1 MLNKIKSELLNLG
14 LKFISV
20 DEKIVRMILETSPS
34 NVNEIVIFPAVKIVM
49 QKILKKLQNKR
60 IYGRVYNGV
69 LNDVNVSV
77 IRSLIG
83 APNCAIAVECLK
95 RCKTKIIIR
104 LDVCGGIENDDSK
117 INVGDVLIPQMAY
130 CDDGTSPQYIR
141 EHPSLANDLEAIP
154 NPLSKFQNLLT
165 GNQTIFISKPNVII
179 KDILI
184 EEGKALISNKIKEVK
199 LWSTDGLFCES
210 LDLIRALQSIN
221 IQAIDMESSI
231 LFLLSKLYNLKAA
244 AILSVTDLPGDSKY
258 DLFHSKEV
266 HPDMESGID
275 KAIKI
280 LVRSLPKIKYNL
292 IK

>member
-1 MLNKIKSELLNLG
+1 MLNKIKSQLLNLG

-34 NVNEIVIFPAVKIVM
+34 NINEIVILPAVKIVM
-49 QKILKKLQNKR
+49 QKILKKLQNQR
-60 IYGRVYNGV
+60 RYGRVYNGE
-69 LNDVNVSV
+69 LNNIKVSV
-77 IRSLIG
+77 IRSQIG

-95 RCKTKIIIR
+95 RCKTKIVVR
-104 LDVCGGIENDDSK
+104 LDICGGIINSASE
-117 INVGDVLIPQMAY
+117 INVGDVLIPQLAY

-141 EHPSLANDLEAIP
+141 EHPSLANDLEAIS

-165 GNQTIFISKPNVII
+165 GNQTIFISKPNRTL

-184 EEGKALISNKIKEVK
+184 EEGNSLFSNNIKEVQ

-221 IQAIDMESSI
+221 IQGIDMESSI

-244 AILSVTDLPGDSKY
+244 SILSVTDLPGDSKY
-258 DLFHSKEV
+258 DLLHSKEV
-266 HPDMESGID
+266 HPNMETGID
-275 KAIKI
+275 NTIKI
-280 LVRSLPKIKYNL
+280 LISSLPKIKYNL
-292 IK
+292 L

>member
-20 DEKIVRMILETSPS
+20 DHKIVRMILETSPS
-34 NVNEIVIFPAVKIVM
+34 NINEIVILPAVKLVM

-60 IYGRVYNGV
+60 IYGRVYNGE
-69 LNDVNVSV
+69 LNNVKVSV

-95 RCKTKIIIR
+95 RCKTKIIVR
-104 LDVCGGIENDDSK
+104 LDVCGGIENEKSK
-117 INVGDVLIPQMAY
+117 VNVGDVLIPQLAY

-141 EHPSLANDLEAIP
+141 EHPSLANDLETIP
-154 NPLSKFQNLLT
+154 NPVTKFQNLLT
-165 GNQTIFISKPNVII
+165 GNQTIFISKPNITL

-184 EEGKALISNKIKEVK
+184 EEGNSLFSNKIKEVQ

-244 AILSVTDLPGDSKY
+244 SILSVTDLPGDAKY
-258 DLFHSKEV
+258 DLLNSNEI
-266 HPDMESGID
+266 HPEMENGID
-275 KAIKI
+275 NAIKI
-280 LVRSLPKIKYNL
+280 MIKSLPKIKYNL
-292 IK
+292 IN

>member
-20 DEKIVRMILETSPS
+20 DHKIVRMMLETSPS
-34 NVNEIVIFPAVKIVM
+34 NINEIVILPTVKLVM

-60 IYGRVYNGV
+60 IYGRVYNGE
-69 LNDVNVSV
+69 LNNVKVSV
-77 IRSLIG
+77 IRSFIG

-104 LDVCGGIENDDSK
+104 IDVCGGIEDVDSK
-117 INVGDVLIPQMAY
+117 IKIGDILIPQLAY

-141 EHPSLANDLEAIP
+141 EHPSLANNLESVS

-165 GNQTIFISKPNVII
+165 GNQTIFISQPNKEL
-179 KDILI
+179 KDLLM
-184 EEGKALISNKIKEVK
+184 EEGNSLFSNNVKQVK

-210 LDLIRALQSIN
+210 LDFIRSLRSIK

-231 LFLLSKLYNLKAA
+231 LFLLSKLYNLKSAS
-244 AILSVTDLPGDSKY
+244 ILSVTDLPGDSKY
-258 DLFHSKEV
+258 DLLTSKEI
-266 HPDMESGID
+266 HPDMENGID
-275 KAIKI
+275 NAIKI
-280 LVRSLPKIKYNL
+280 LMKALPKI
-292 IK
+292 

>member
-20 DEKIVRMILETSPS
+20 DEKIVRMILETGPS
-34 NVNEIVIFPAVKIVM
+34 NIHEIVIFPAVKIVM

-60 IYGRVYNGV
+60 IHGRVYNGV
-69 LNDVNVSV
+69 LNNVNVSV

-104 LDVCGGIENDDSK
+104 LDVCGGIENINSN

-141 EHPSLANDLEAIP
+141 EHPSLTNDLEVIS

-165 GNQTIFISKPNVII
+165 GNQTIFITKPNINL

-184 EEGKALISNKIKEVK
+184 EEGKSLLSNKIKEVK

-244 AILSVTDLPGDSKY
+244 AILSVTDLPGDPKY
-258 DLFHSKEV
+258 DLLHSKKI
-266 HPDMESGID
+266 HPDMETGID
-275 KAIKI
+275 NAIKI
-280 LVRSLPKIKYNL
+280 MIRSLPKIKYHL

>member
-1 MLNKIKSELLNLG
+1 MLNKIKSQLLNLG

-34 NVNEIVIFPAVKIVM
+34 NINEIVILPAVKIVM
-49 QKILKKLQNKR
+49 QKILKKLQNQR
-60 IYGRVYNGV
+60 RYGRVYNGE
-69 LNDVNVSV
+69 LNNIKVSV
-77 IRSLIG
+77 IRSQIG

-95 RCKTKIIIR
+95 RCKTKIVVR
-104 LDVCGGIENDDSK
+104 LDICGGIINSASE
-117 INVGDVLIPQMAY
+117 INVGDVLIPQLAY

-141 EHPSLANDLEAIP
+141 EHPSLANDLEAIS

-165 GNQTIFISKPNVII
+165 GNQTIFISKPNITL

-184 EEGKALISNKIKEVK
+184 EEGNSLFSNNIKEVR

-221 IQAIDMESSI
+221 IQGIDMESSI

-244 AILSVTDLPGDSKY
+244 SILSVTDLPGDSKY
-258 DLFHSKEV
+258 DLLHSKEV
-266 HPDMESGID
+266 HPNMETGID
-275 KAIKI
+275 NTIKI
-280 LVRSLPKIKYNL
+280 LISSLPKIKYNL
-292 IK
+292 L

>member
-34 NVNEIVIFPAVKIVM
+34 NVGEIVILPAVKIVM

-60 IYGRVYNGV
+60 TYGRVYNGV

-77 IRSLIG
+77 IRSLVG

-104 LDVCGGIENDDSK
+104 IDVCGGIKNDNSK
-117 INVGDVLIPQMAY
+117 IDVGDVLIPQMAY

-141 EHPSLANDLEAIP
+141 EHPSLANDLESIP

-184 EEGKALISNKIKEVK
+184 EEGKALLSNKIKEVK
-199 LWSTDGLFCES
+199 LWCTDGLFCES
-210 LDLIRALQSIN
+210 LDFIRALQSIN

-258 DLFHSKEV
+258 DLLHSKEV
-266 HPDMESGID
+266 HPNMETGID
-275 KAIKI
+275 NIIKI
-280 LVRSLPKIKYNL
+280 LIKSLPKIKYNL
-292 IK
+292 TQ